1 MLTFVRHCA
10 VLLVLPCV
18 LTSMSLAS
26 PQDYCDL
33 FAKDAANRKTG
44 QSGVITRTID
54 NSSAVSKANTARPR
68 TLPEIENWQRAYEQS
83 VTACLEN
90 YEASIAVAP
99 MKTAN
104 AARGTKVTQHRP
116 AQSRSV
122 RRTQHSVSKAKAKT
136 KASASRRSSR
146 SRSETGTP
154 QKAKKKTQTQ
164 GGGQYRGGQAS
175 SSRGVV
181 KPQPEPQQLVGPSP
195 PIEPNTKPG
204 FSPQSPK
211 CPRSGDPTCGGH

>member
-44 QSGVITRTID
+44 QSGVITGTID
-54 NSSAVSKANTARPR
+54 NSSSGSEANSARPR
-68 TLPEIENWQRAYEQS
+68 VLPEIENWQRAYEQS

-90 YEASIAVAP
+90 YGASIAVAP
-99 MKTAN
+99 VKATNTARE
-104 AARGTKVTQHRP
+104 AKVTQHQA
-116 AQSRSV
+116 AQSRS
-122 RRTQHSVSKAKAKT
+122 SKRAHRSLSRT
-136 KASASRRSSR
+136 KANVKFSGSRRSSR
-146 SRSETGTP
+146 SRSGKGTP
-154 QKAKKKTQTQ
+154 QQAKIKNEMQ
-164 GGGQYRGGQAS
+164 GGQYQRGQGS
-175 SSRGVV
+175 LSRGVA
-181 KPQPEPQQLVGPSP
+181 KPTLEPQQLTGSSP
-195 PIEPNTKPG
+195 PIEPTTKPAS
-204 FSPQSPK
+204 SPQSPK